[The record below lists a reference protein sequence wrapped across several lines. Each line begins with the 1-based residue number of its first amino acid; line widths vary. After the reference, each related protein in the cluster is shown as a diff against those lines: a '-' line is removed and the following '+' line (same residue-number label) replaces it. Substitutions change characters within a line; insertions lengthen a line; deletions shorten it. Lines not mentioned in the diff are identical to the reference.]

1 MRTMLKLLLT
11 TIVVIA
17 VAGILGT
24 INGCKPQETPSLY
37 DPNWK
42 SLPQPVV
49 DSLSPGGGAINGLDT
64 IRIYGKNFSGNIQED
79 VVFLNSAIA
88 TVVYASSTR
97 LDITAPSSVSGD
109 SVQVRVSVI
118 GAEKFSSVKYYRIR
132 PGVSSFGNLQA
143 NEAAYS
149 VAVDDSNN
157 LYASLAASG
166 ASEGIVKFTPDGV
179 RQNYITDT
187 KSAVYWNSMKLG
199 PGGYTYAVKGLGAIY
214 RYGPGATGSQ
224 ATLWVAI
231 TRTGT
236 LVDIDFDANKN
247 LWAGGNNPSIY
258 MVSQAKQVKSFPFN
272 GNVKGLRVYNG
283 YLYISA
289 IVQGSSQIYR
299 AQILGD
305 SITTP
310 QVYFNMTG
318 VNANATSIAFSN
330 SGNMYVA
337 LDGGAGLI
345 VVPPGGSTYT
355 SPYTSFSS
363 ILSNGIL
370 SLTMTPDG
378 TIYAASGINAL
389 LRILTHESGSLYY
402 GLQ

>member
-1 MRTMLKLLLT
+1 MRTMLKPLLT

-42 SLPQPVV
+42 SLPQPIV
-49 DSLSPGGGAINGLDT
+49 DSLSPGSGAINGLDT
-64 IRIYGKNFSGNIQED
+64 IKIYGQNFSSNTQED

-88 TVVYASSTR
+88 TVVFASPTR

-118 GAEKFSSVKYYRIR
+118 GAEKFSPVKYYRIR
-132 PGVSSFGNLQA
+132 PGVSAFGNLLA

-149 VAVDDSNN
+149 VAVDANGN
-157 LYASLAASG
+157 LLASLAASG
-166 ASEGIVKFTPDGV
+166 ASEGIALFKPDGT

-187 KSAVYWNSMKLG
+187 KSAIYWNSMRVG
-199 PGGYTYAVKGLGAIY
+199 PGGYVYAVKGLGAIY

-258 MVSQAKQVKSFPFN
+258 MVTQTKQVKSFAFN
-272 GNVKGLRVYNG
+272 GNVRGLRVYNG
-283 YLYISA
+283 YLYIAA
-289 IVQGSSQIYR
+289 IVGGNSQIYR
-299 AQILGD
+299 AQIVGD

-310 QVYFNMTG
+310 QVYFNMSG
-318 VNANATSIAFSN
+318 VNANATSLTFSN
-330 SGNMYVA
+330 SGNMYVG

-355 SPYTSFSS
+355 APYASFSS
-363 ILSNGIL
+363 ILSNGII

-378 TIYAASGINAL
+378 TLYAASGINAL
-389 LRILTHESGSLYY
+389 LRILTHESGALYY
-402 GLQ
+402 GFQ